1 MINRIL
7 ILIKYNKQQNKKKT
21 LINSTLLSWL
31 DLGDDLHEKGRGRRK
46 EDGGGEGKRVG
57 LDVDNNNM
65 KGGEWRLGGEGAR
78 G

>member
-1 MINRIL
+1 MTCMKR
-7 ILIKYNKQQNKKKT
+7 
-21 LINSTLLSWL
+21 
-31 DLGDDLHEKGRGRRK
+31 GEGGGRRK